1 MQGEIFKMPNFVNTQ
16 HQRLSCTFLKSVLC
30 SEFKNMFI
38 SIIFWFGVQ
47 LTIEFILLSKQNGTL
62 MLCVWHKPVCKLM
75 SSTKKA
81 KISFVWS

>member
-38 SIIFWFGVQ
+38 SIIF
-47 LTIEFILLSKQNGTL
+47 
-62 MLCVWHKPVCKLM
+62 
-75 SSTKKA
+75 
-81 KISFVWS
+81 